1 MSGMARAAA
10 ILLCGCEWR
19 GSAAILPCCL
29 LCCCSAAMCCCCCY
43 NAGMMM
49 RTIHNA
55 HSNKKRNLGH
65 KSNRI
70 SRSICKDASRLN
82 GSVAY
87 LWRVREGK
95 VRSESE
101 V

>member
-1 MSGMARAAA
+1 MGWHVPLQSCCVSCFVVA
-10 ILLCGCEWR
+10 LLQCV
-19 GSAAILPCCL
+19 
-29 LCCCSAAMCCCCCY
+29 CCCCY

-55 HSNKKRNLGH
+55 QSNKKRNLGH

-70 SRSICKDASRLN
+70 SRSICRDASRLN

>member
-1 MSGMARAAA
+1 MGWHVPLQSCCVSCFVVA
-10 ILLCGCEWR
+10 LLQCV
-19 GSAAILPCCL
+19 
-29 LCCCSAAMCCCCCY
+29 CCCCY
-43 NAGMMM
+43 NADDM

-55 HSNKKRNLGH
+55 HNNKKRNLGH

>member
-1 MSGMARAAA
+1 
-10 ILLCGCEWR
+10 
-19 GSAAILPCCL
+19 
-29 LCCCSAAMCCCCCY
+29 
-43 NAGMMM
+43 M

-55 HSNKKRNLGH
+55 QSNKKRNLGH
-65 KSNRI
+65 RSNRI

-87 LWRVREGK
+87 LWRVHEGK